1 MRALAALVA
10 VVALAGIPLAGCGGS
25 SSTTTTTVT
34 VPGRGTESV
43 EAAFERVIGA
53 VSPSVVLIETPG
65 GLGSGVVFDGA
76 GNIVTNAHVVGSS
89 KTFTVTL
96 SRGDRHPAK
105 LVGTDPLDDLAVIRL
120 ESGSAHPA
128 VFADSSK
135 LSVGQL
141 TLAVGNPLGLRSSVT
156 DGIISSLGRTVS
168 EGNGVVISAAIQTS
182 ASINPGNS
190 GGALVGMDGRVIG
203 IPTLAAADPELGGTA
218 PGIGFAIPS
227 STVTRIVPQLIAS
240 GHVTSSGHA
249 YLGVA
254 LATRINQP
262 GAVVVSVVKGGPAE
276 RAGVRQGDVITA
288 LDGKPVLSADDLAT
302 VLAGLKPG
310 QTVTLAV
317 THSDGSNATLR
328 IKLGQNPG

>member
-34 VPGRGTESV
+34 APGRGTESV

-190 GGALVGMDGRVIG
+190 GGALADLDGQVIG
-203 IPTLAAADPELGGTA
+203 IPTLAATDQQLGGQA

-227 STVTRIVPQLIAS
+227 SAVKRIAPQLISS
-240 GHVTSSGHA
+240 GRVTRSGHA
-249 YLGVA
+249 YLGIG
-254 LATRINQP
+254 LTTRIGQP
-262 GAVVVSVVKGGPAE
+262 GVLVASVVKNGPAD
-276 RAGVRQGDVITA
+276 RAGVQRGDVLTA
-288 LDGKPVLSADDLAT
+288 LDGKPVRSGDELAT
-302 VLAGLKPG
+302 ILAGLKPG
-310 QTVTLAV
+310 QTVSLAV
-317 THSDGSNATLR
+317 THADGSNAMLQ
-328 IKLGQNPG
+328 IKLGENPG